1 LSTVYRSPFNELM
14 AEEPKRKDEGERLLE
29 RADALL
35 GRHRGANAAHTTT
48 ASSGVTPPT
57 EAGDTGGMPDVPML
71 TEIVIE
77 DPPVMGRSG
86 VPPAAG
92 PSSDSAE
99 VMSRVQVQNLEHSV
113 YQKLKRELD
122 ERIVEVMRER
132 VMPDI
137 GGALDQALQKITQ
150 NMKTDINHMVR
161 ASIEETLRAQL
172 QTLRLSLDA
181 TDPGGKP
188 AEPKAA
194 PPASGIISTFSG
206 SVPLPPEMELAK
218 SFEPAAIEARWY
230 TLWDQKGYFKAG
242 LNPDNNDRFCIQLP
256 PPNVTGVLHMGHAF
270 NQTIMDALTRYHRMR
285 GFNTLWLPGTDHA
298 GIATQ
303 IVVERQL
310 EQQGTSREALGREK
324 FIDKVWE
331 WKQQSGSTITQQMR
345 RLGASC
351 DWTREY
357 FTMDEKFSG
366 VVTETFVRLHEQGLI
381 YRGKRLVN
389 WDPVLLTAVS
399 DLEVESQE
407 EDGNLW
413 HIRYPLKDG
422 SGHVT
427 VATTRPETMLGDV
440 AVAVNPGDERYRG
453 LIGKMI
459 VLPLA
464 EREIPLI
471 ADEYVDKEFG
481 TGCVKITPAHD
492 FNDFDVWLRHRPI
505 ISQTLKAAGYT
516 QAYPPSVFKKD
527 ARLKDSPLDDLEGG
541 RHAGS
546 SAGVYG
552 KSAAE
557 LLPAAYRGLDRYE
570 ARRRIVDDLKAFG
583 LLESVETHRMVVP
596 RCGRTDSVVE
606 PMLTDQWF
614 VAVTKPAPAG
624 TLHPGKTIAQVAREA
639 VEKGEIRFYPD
650 NWVNTYNQWMRNLQ
664 DWCIS
669 RQLWWGH
676 QIPAWHDERGN
687 VYVAR
692 SEEDA
697 LAKAGGARLTRDPDV
712 LDTWFSSALVCHS
725 TLGWPE
731 SEGDDRTAY
740 DLYLPSSVLV
750 TGYEII
756 FFWVARMIMMTTY
769 FTGRVPFRD
778 VYIHGIVRD
787 ADGKKMSKSEGNT
800 IDPVDLIDGIA
811 LPLLLEKR
819 TAGLRKPEDAPS
831 IAERTRKEFPQGI
844 PAYGADALR
853 FTMAAY
859 ATLGR
864 NVNFDFKRCEG
875 YGNFCNKLWNASRFV
890 LMNCAGR
897 DAGLDEKLP
906 VELSL
911 ADRWIVSQLQR
922 TEAEVARGFEEYRL
936 DNVANAIYRFVWDEY
951 CDWYVELA
959 KVQLAGGSEEQQRGT
974 RRTLVRIL
982 ETTLRLAHPVI
993 PFITEEL
1000 WQKVAMLAGKSGP
1013 SIMTQPYPQ
1022 AQRERYDETAEGQIA
1037 MLKDLVNACRAL
1049 RSDMG
1054 IGPAQ
1059 RVPLLV
1065 QGRRQP
1071 FAPFAP
1077 YLTAMARLSEVMIT
1091 ERELPQIDSPV
1102 SIVGDYRLML
1112 KVEVDLANERER
1124 LSKERAR
1131 LGAEIDKARGKLDNP
1146 SFVERAPPLIV
1157 AQERERLARFLATLE
1172 KVDEQLQRLG

>member
-1 LSTVYRSPFNELM
+1 M
-14 AEEPKRKDEGERLLE
+14 ADDPTRKDDSDDLLE
-29 RADALL
+29 RADAFLA
-35 GRHRGANAAHTTT
+35 RHRSTNTGRS
-48 ASSGVTPPT
+48 ASSQAEEMAPSQ
-57 EAGDTGGMPDVPML
+57 AGESEDTADVPTL

-77 DPPVMGRSG
+77 DPPVMGRPAA
-86 VPPAAG
+86 PPAGG
-92 PSSDSAE
+92 PSSEAAE

-122 ERIVEVMRER
+122 ERIVEIMRER

-137 GGALDQALQKITQ
+137 GGALDQALQKVTQ

-172 QTLRLSLDA
+172 QTFRLSLESKDA
-181 TDPGGKP
+181 DTKP
-188 AEPKAA
+188 VEPETA
-194 PPASGIISTFSG
+194 PPASAIIPAVPGIIPF
-206 SVPLPPEMELAK
+206 PPEMELAK
-218 SFEPAAIEARWY
+218 SFEPAVIEAHWY
-230 TLWDQKGYFKAG
+230 SVWEQNGYFKAG
-242 LNPDNNDRFCIQLP
+242 LDPQNNDRFCIQLP

-270 NQTIMDALTRYHRMR
+270 NQTIMDALARYHRMR

-324 FIDKVWE
+324 FIEKVWE

-351 DWTREY
+351 DWSREY
-357 FTMDEKFSG
+357 FTMDEKSSR
-366 VVTETFVRLHEQGLI
+366 VVTETFVRLYEQGLI

-440 AVAVNPGDERYRG
+440 AVAVNPSDERYRE
-453 LIGKMI
+453 LIGKMV

-464 EREIPLI
+464 EREIPVI
-471 ADEYVDKEFG
+471 ADEHVDKEFG
-481 TGCVKITPAHD
+481 TGCLKITPAHD
-492 FNDFDVWLRHRPI
+492 FNDFDVWLRHRSI
-505 ISQTLKAAGYT
+505 ISQTLRAAGYT
-516 QAYPPSVFKKD
+516 QAYPPSIFKKN
-527 ARLKDSPLDDLEGG
+527 ARLKESPLDDLEDG
-541 RHAGS
+541 RHGGS
-546 SAGVYG
+546 TAGVYG

-570 ARRRIVDDLKAFG
+570 ARRRMVDDLKAFG
-583 LLESVETHRMVVP
+583 LLESVKPHRMVVP

-614 VAVTKPAPAG
+614 VAVTKAAPEG
-624 TLHPGKTIAQVAREA
+624 TLQPGKTIAQVARDV
-639 VEKGEIRFYPD
+639 VETGEVRFYPD
-650 NWVNTYNQWMRNLQ
+650 NWVNTYNQWMKNLQ

-692 SEEDA
+692 SEEEA
-697 LAKAGGARLTRDPDV
+697 REKAGSARLTRDPDV

-731 SEGDDRTAY
+731 PQGEERTAY
-740 DLYLPSSVLV
+740 ELYLPSSVLV

-756 FFWVARMIMMTTY
+756 FFWVARMIMMTTH

-800 IDPVDLIDGIA
+800 IDPVDLIDGIDLA
-811 LPLLLEKR
+811 PLLAKR
-819 TAGLRKPEDAPS
+819 TTGLRKPEDAPS

-875 YGNFCNKLWNASRFV
+875 YRNFCNKLWNASRFV

-897 DAGLDEKLP
+897 DAGLDDTLP

-911 ADRWIVSQLQR
+911 ADRWIVSELQR
-922 TEAEVARGFEEYRL
+922 AEAEVARGFQEYRL
-936 DNVANAIYRFVWDEY
+936 DNVASAIYHFVWDEY

-959 KVQLAGGSEEQQRGT
+959 KVQLASGSDEQQRAT
-974 RRTLVRIL
+974 RRTLVRVL
-982 ETTLRLAHPVI
+982 ETILRLAHPVI

-1000 WQKVAMLAGKSGP
+1000 WQKMASLAGKSGP
-1013 SIMTQPYPQ
+1013 SIMMQRYPQ
-1022 AQRERYDETAEGQIA
+1022 PQPERHDETAERQIA

-1054 IGPAQ
+1054 IGPGQ

-1065 QGRRQP
+1065 QGRREA

-1077 YLTAMARLSEVMIT
+1077 YLTALARLSEVVIA
-1091 ERELPQIDSPV
+1091 ERELPQIESPV

-1112 KVEVDLANERER
+1112 KIEIDLASERER
-1124 LSKERAR
+1124 LAKERGR
-1131 LGAEIDKARGKLDNP
+1131 LEAEIGKAQSKLDNP

-1157 AQERERLARFLATLE
+1157 AQERERLARFRATLE
-1172 KVDEQLQRLG
+1172 KVDDQLQRLG